1 MSRAKAHDK
10 GQKVADRGNPVL
22 SHDAVKLLK
31 TQDAG
36 YLKTM
41 AQATRK
47 KRERLEEEILVQ
59 EGVKGLEGQDG
70 RRHVVFVES
79 REEQKNVIEILKG
92 SKADDNDDHD
102 NVDDGTLSIPPRSR
116 ARKALEILC
125 GLRPP
130 CRADENHITGSE
142 NDQSQPGQRR
152 SDKTG
157 NQKGDLSTHKNER
170 RLQKLR
176 KRAQEGRL
184 SRLKLLKIREKE
196 LLAAERELELQRAR
210 MSNSIGGVNKAGFKW
225 KVRERKK

>member
-22 SHDAVKLLK
+22 SHDAVRLLK

-79 REEQKNVIEILKG
+79 REEQKNVLETLKG
-92 SKADDNDDHD
+92 SKADD
-102 NVDDGTLSIPPRSR
+102 DGRLSILLRPR
-116 ARKALEILC
+116 AAKALQIMC
-125 GLRPP
+125 GVSLPW
-130 CRADENHITGSE
+130 RADENHITGSE
-142 NDQSQPGQRR
+142 NDQSQPDQR

-157 NQKGDLSTHKNER
+157 NQKEDLSALKNER
-170 RLQKLR
+170 RLRKLR

-210 MSNSIGGVNKAGFKW
+210 MSNSVGGVNKAGFKW

>member
-10 GQKVADRGNPVL
+10 GQKLADRGNPVL

-47 KRERLEEEILVQ
+47 KRERLEEEVLVQ

-79 REEQKNVIEILKG
+79 REEQKNVIETLKG
-92 SKADDNDDHD
+92 SKADDN
-102 NVDDGTLSIPPRSR
+102 VDDGRLSIPPRSR
-116 ARKALEILC
+116 ATKALEIICRLS
-125 GLRPP
+125 RP

-142 NDQSQPGQRR
+142 NDQSQRGQRR
-152 SDKTG
+152 SDKVG
-157 NQKGDLSTHKNER
+157 NQKGDLSTLKNER
-170 RLQKLR
+170 RLRKLR

-184 SRLKLLKIREKE
+184 SRLKQLKIREKE
-196 LLAAERELELQRAR
+196 LLTAERELELQRAR